1 MQDRIPLH
9 PGRIKLTSVDAANG
23 IYDLERQDSPTQD
36 GTPLNKKLLDYAVAA
51 CGVTAGTA
59 TAYTLNDQFG
69 GFTLV
74 DGAKINF
81 RLHVASGAGATINVN
96 STGAKGVVNAYNEP
110 IKAGIPAGAWITAEY
125 SEALGKFVL
134 SGVAPNQYSGAV
146 TLSASGWASK
156 KQTVNVANVTATNDV
171 FVSPAPA
178 SYKAYTAAGIV
189 CTTQASGKLTFEC
202 TSVPTAT
209 ITVNYRIMHE

>member
-9 PGRIKLTSVDAANG
+9 PGRIKLTPVDAANG
-23 IYDLERQDSPTQD
+23 IYDLVREDSPTQD

-51 CGVTAGTA
+51 CGVTAGAA

-81 RLHVASGAGATINVN
+81 RLHVASGTGATINVN
-96 STGAKGVVNAYNEP
+96 STGAKGIVNAYNEP

-134 SGVAPNQYSGAV
+134 SGVAANQYSGTV

-171 FVSPAPA
+171 IVSPAPA

-189 CTTQASGKLTFEC
+189 CISQASGKLTFEC
-202 TSVPTAT
+202 ASVPTAA
-209 ITVNYRIMHE
+209 ITVNYKIMHE